1 MILSWGNEVIVNV
14 WRAVGRPGPEARSQE
29 HQRGT
34 KVKNGGQACPPSKSF
49 VPIKN
54 EKARVHEWTHAPELL
69 PILSPGFVVLTT
81 DG

>member
-14 WRAVGRPGPEARSQE
+14 WRAVGCPGARGQKSE

-34 KVKNGGQACPPSKSF
+34 KVKSGGQACPPYKSF

-54 EKARVHEWTHAPELL
+54 EKARVHEWTHALELL
-69 PILSPGFVVLTT
+69 PMLGPGFVVLTT